1 MSLGIISISFGLVNP
16 KIGTKL
22 ETVKREGVD
31 IVFAI
36 DVSKSM
42 LTEDIAPNRIE
53 KAKRLVSA
61 LLNQLVSDRVGII
74 VYAASAVPQ
83 LPITTDYGA
92 TKMFLQSINTD
103 MISSQGTAI
112 DDAIKLGIDFFDEE
126 MQTNRILFI
135 LSDGEDHAG
144 ENTINVAQ
152 QANAKGIKIFSI
164 GVGTE
169 KGGPIPIKSMV
180 LLKVTK
186 KMKTEKLLFQK
197 GVI

>member
-1 MSLGIISISFGLVNP
+1 M
-16 KIGTKL
+16 
-22 ETVKREGVD
+22 
-31 IVFAI
+31 FAI

-103 MISSQGTAI
+103 MLSSQGTAI
-112 DDAIKLGIDFFDEE
+112 DDAIKLGINFL
-126 MQTNRILFI
+126 M
-135 LSDGEDHAG
+135 
-144 ENTINVAQ
+144 
-152 QANAKGIKIFSI
+152 
-164 GVGTE
+164 
-169 KGGPIPIKSMV
+169 
-180 LLKVTK
+180 
-186 KMKTEKLLFQK
+186 MKCKQ
-197 GVI
+197 